1 MRFTRGKG
9 LLLLMMALA
18 ACGRDQ
24 NDPRP
29 PRVDSAPVMPRL
41 ASTLVVPVSVRLADL
56 ESELNR
62 ATPQTLWS
70 IDQREE
76 KCVPAQRVTACAIK
90 RKDGS
95 CRIGVKKLK
104 VTPDLSCRIVG
115 QVTRGRI
122 ALGGSGGTIAITLP
136 VRATV
141 SARDVGGIIKRE
153 TATGAANVR
162 AVARLGMTRT
172 WQPTATVRIAYDWTN
187 PPGVTIL
194 GKRITFVSK
203 ADAKLAGVIAGLE
216 RSLPQQ
222 LAKVQ
227 VRDKVAAAWRG
238 AFSTLELN
246 RDKPPVWMRVTPQR
260 LGVQGYSVEGRN
272 LLLTVAAEA
281 TAETFVGIKP
291 DPPKPGP
298 LPPAA
303 PRIGAR
309 GLRFNIP
316 VLADYGELEPVVER
330 ALAKR
335 AARGITLPK
344 LGPVDVTFGDVT
356 IYATDNGRLAVGV
369 PVKAKLRSGYLG
381 ERRGEVWLTG
391 VPFNE
396 PDSEVIR
403 VDGLKIATRSDSKA
417 VDLLVALF
425 TDPETV
431 GAIQAALTENF
442 AKDYDHV
449 LAAARGALAERR
461 QGDFQ
466 LAAKIDQVHHGR
478 ILVTGRGLF
487 LAVEARGAA
496 TVLYRP
502 RR

>member
-1 MRFTRGKG
+1 MRGKW
-9 LLLLMMALA
+9 LLLLLIPLV

-29 PRVDSAPVMPRL
+29 PRVDSAPVIPQL
-41 ASTLVVPVSVRLADL
+41 ASTLVVPVNVRLADL

-70 IDQREE
+70 IDQRED
-76 KCVPAQRVTACAIK
+76 KCVPAQRLTACAIK

-95 CRIGVKKLK
+95 CRIGIKKLK

-122 ALGGSGGTIAITLP
+122 ALGGSGGNIAITMP

-141 SARDVGGIIKRE
+141 SAQDVGGIIKRE
-153 TATGAANVR
+153 TATGAASVR
-162 AVARLGMTRT
+162 AVAKLGTT
-172 WQPTATVRIAYDWTN
+172 PGWQPTATVRIAYDWTN

-194 GKRITFVSK
+194 GKRVNFVSK

-216 RSLPQQ
+216 RSLPKQ

-238 AFSTLELN
+238 AFSTLLLN
-246 RDKPPVWMRVTPQR
+246 RDRPPVWMRVTPQR
-260 LGVQGYSVEGRN
+260 LGVQGYSVQGRN

-291 DPPKPGP
+291 DAPPPTP
-298 LPPAA
+298 LPPAS
-303 PRIGAR
+303 PRIGQR

-344 LGPVDVTFGDVT
+344 LGPVDVHFGGVT

-369 PVKAKLRSGYLG
+369 PVRAKLQSGYLG

-391 VPFNE
+391 LPFNA

-403 VDGLKIATRSDSKA
+403 VDALQIKTRSDSKA
-417 VDLLVALF
+417 VDLMVALF
-425 TDPETV
+425 TDPDTI

-449 LAAARGALAERR
+449 LTAARRALAERR
-461 QGDFQ
+461 EGDFQ
-466 LAAKIDQVHHGR
+466 LTAKIDQVHHGR
-478 ILVTGRGLF
+478 IVVTGRGLF
-487 LAVEARGAA
+487 LLVEASGAA
-496 TVLYRP
+496 SVLYRP

>member
-1 MRFTRGKG
+1 MRGKW
-9 LLLLMMALA
+9 LLLLTIALA

-29 PRVDSAPVMPRL
+29 PRVDSAPVMPKL
-41 ASTLVVPVSVRLADL
+41 ASTLVVPVDVRLADL

-76 KCVPAQRVTACAIK
+76 KCVPAQRLTACAIK

-95 CRIGVKKLK
+95 CRIGIKKLK

-122 ALGGSGGTIAITLP
+122 ALGGSGGDIVITLP

-141 SARDVGGIIKRE
+141 SAQDVGGIIKRE
-153 TATGAANVR
+153 TATGAASVR
-162 AVARLGMTRT
+162 AVAKLGMTRA

-238 AFSTLELN
+238 AFSTLLLN

-260 LGVQGYSVEGRN
+260 LGVQGYSVQGRN
-272 LLLTVAAEA
+272 LLLTIAAEA
-281 TAETFVGIKP
+281 NAETFVGIKP
-291 DPPKPGP
+291 DAPPPAP
-298 LPPAA
+298 LPPAS
-303 PRIGAR
+303 PRIGQR

-344 LGPVDVTFGDVT
+344 LGAVDVKFGDVT

-369 PVKAKLRSGYLG
+369 PVRATLKSGYLG

-391 VPFNE
+391 LPFNE

-403 VDGLKIATRSDSKA
+403 VDALQIKTRSDSKA

-425 TDPETV
+425 TDPETI
-431 GAIQAALTENF
+431 GSIQAALTENF

-449 LAAARGALAERR
+449 LTAARRALAERR
-461 QGDFQ
+461 EGDFQ
-466 LAAKIDQVHHGR
+466 LTAKIDEVHHGR
-478 ILVTGRGLF
+478 IMVTGAGLF

-496 TVLYRP
+496 SVLYRP

>member
-1 MRFTRGKG
+1 MRGKW
-9 LLLLMMALA
+9 LLLLMIPLV

-29 PRVDSAPVMPRL
+29 PRVDSAPVMPKL
-41 ASTLVVPVSVRLADL
+41 ASTLVVPVDVRLADL

-70 IDQREE
+70 IDQRED
-76 KCVPAQRVTACAIK
+76 KCVPAQRLTACAIK

-95 CRIGVKKLK
+95 CRIGIKKLK

-122 ALGGSGGTIAITLP
+122 ALGGSGGNIAITMP
-136 VRATV
+136 VRAAI
-141 SARDVGGIIKRE
+141 SAQDVGGIIKRE
-153 TATGAANVR
+153 TATGAASIR
-162 AVARLGMTRT
+162 AVAKLGMTRG

-203 ADAKLAGVIAGLE
+203 TDAKLAGVIAGLE

-238 AFSTLELN
+238 AFSTLLLN
-246 RDKPPVWMRVTPQR
+246 RDKPPVWMRITPQR
-260 LGVQGYSVEGRN
+260 LGVQSYSVQGRN

-291 DPPKPGP
+291 DAPPATP
-298 LPPAA
+298 LPPPS
-303 PRIGAR
+303 PRIGQR

-344 LGPVDVTFGDVT
+344 LGPVDVTFGAVT
-356 IYATDNGRLAVGV
+356 IYATDNGRIAVGV
-369 PVKAKLRSGYLG
+369 PVKAKLQTGYLG

-391 VPFNE
+391 LPFNE

-403 VDGLKIATRSDSKA
+403 VDALQIKTRSDSKA

-425 TDPETV
+425 TDPDTV

-449 LAAARGALAERR
+449 LTAARRALAERR
-461 QGDFQ
+461 EGDFQ
-466 LAAKIDQVHHGR
+466 LTAKIDQVHHGR
-478 ILVTGRGLF
+478 IVVTGRGLF
-487 LAVEARGAA
+487 LSVTASGAA
-496 TVLYRP
+496 SVLYRP

>member
-1 MRFTRGKG
+1 MRGKW
-9 LLLLMMALA
+9 LLLLMIPLA
-18 ACGRDQ
+18 ACGHDR

-29 PRVDSAPVMPRL
+29 PRVDSAPVIPKL
-41 ASTLVVPVSVRLADL
+41 ASTLVVPVDVRLADL

-70 IDQREE
+70 IDQREG
-76 KCVPAQRVTACAIK
+76 KCVPAQRLTACAIK

-95 CRIGVKKLK
+95 CRIGIKKLK

-122 ALGGSGGTIAITLP
+122 ALGGNGGNIVITLP

-153 TATGAANVR
+153 TATGAASVR
-162 AVARLGMTRT
+162 AVAKLGMTRG

-238 AFSTLELN
+238 AFSTLLLN
-246 RDKPPVWMRVTPQR
+246 RDKPPVWMRITPQR
-260 LGVQGYSVEGRN
+260 LGVQGYSVQGRN

-291 DPPKPGP
+291 DAPPPAP
-298 LPPAA
+298 LPPPS
-303 PRIGAR
+303 PRIGQR

-344 LGPVDVTFGDVT
+344 LGPVDVTFGGVT
-356 IYATDNGRLAVGV
+356 IYATENGRLAVGV
-369 PVKAKLRSGYLG
+369 PVRAKLRNGYLG

-391 VPFNE
+391 LPFNE

-403 VDGLKIATRSDSKA
+403 VDALQIKTRSDSKA

-425 TDPETV
+425 TDPDTV

-449 LAAARGALAERR
+449 LTAARQALAERR

-466 LAAKIDQVHHGR
+466 LSAKIDQVHHGR
-478 ILVTGRGLF
+478 IVVTGRGLF
-487 LAVEARGAA
+487 LSVTASGAA
-496 TVLYRP
+496 SVLYRP
-502 RR
+502 RK

>member
-1 MRFTRGKG
+1 
-9 LLLLMMALA
+9 
-18 ACGRDQ
+18 
-24 NDPRP
+24 
-29 PRVDSAPVMPRL
+29 
-41 ASTLVVPVSVRLADL
+41 VPVSVPLANL
-56 ESELNR
+56 EAELNR

-70 IDQREE
+70 IDQREDQ
-76 KCVPAQRVTACAIK
+76 CVPAQRLTACAIK

-95 CRIGVKKLK
+95 CRIGIRKLK

-122 ALGGSGGTIAITLP
+122 ALGGSGANVTISLP

-141 SARDVGGIIKRE
+141 SAQDIGGIIKRE

-162 AVARLGMTRT
+162 AVAKLGMTRN

-203 ADAKLAGVIAGLE
+203 ADAKLAGVISGLE
-216 RSLPQQ
+216 RSLPRQ

-227 VRDKVAAAWRG
+227 ARGTIADAWRQ
-238 AFSTLELN
+238 AFTVLELN
-246 RDKPPVWMRVTPQR
+246 RENPPVWMRITPQR
-260 LGVQGYSVEGRN
+260 LGVQGYSVQGRN

-281 TAETFVGIKP
+281 SAETFVGIRP
-291 DPPKPGP
+291 DAPRPIP
-298 LPPAA
+298 LPPASA
-303 PRIGAR
+303 AIGQR
-309 GLRFNIP
+309 GLRFNIA

-335 AARGITLPK
+335 AAKGITLPK
-344 LGPVDVTFGDVT
+344 LGPVDVSFGAVT
-356 IYATDNGRLAVGV
+356 IYATANGRLAVGV
-369 PVKAKLRSGYLG
+369 PVRAKLQSGYLG
-381 ERRGEVWLTG
+381 ERRGQVWLTG
-391 VPFNE
+391 MPFNA

-403 VDGLKIATRSDSKA
+403 VDDLKIATRSDSKA
-417 VDLLVALF
+417 VDLLVGLF

-442 AKDYDHV
+442 AKDYDRI
-449 LAAARGALAERR
+449 LTAARGALATRR

-466 LAAKIDQVHHGR
+466 LAAAITQVHHGR
-478 ILVTGRGLF
+478 IAVTGQGLF
-487 LAVEARGAA
+487 LAVEARGNASI
-496 TVLYRP
+496 LYRP

>member
-1 MRFTRGKG
+1 MRGKW
-9 LLLLMMALA
+9 LLLLMIALA

-29 PRVDSAPVMPRL
+29 PRVDSAPVMPKL
-41 ASTLVVPVSVRLADL
+41 ASTLVVPVDVRLADL

-76 KCVPAQRVTACAIK
+76 KCVPAQRLTACAIK

-95 CRIGVKKLK
+95 CRIGIKKLK

-122 ALGGSGGTIAITLP
+122 ALGGSGGNIVITLP

-153 TATGAANVR
+153 TATGAASVR
-162 AVARLGMTRT
+162 AVAKLGMTRA

-216 RSLPQQ
+216 RSLPRQ

-238 AFSTLELN
+238 AFSTLPLN

-260 LGVQGYSVEGRN
+260 LGVQGYSVQGRN
-272 LLLTVAAEA
+272 LLLTIAAEA
-281 TAETFVGIKP
+281 NAETFVGIKP
-291 DPPKPGP
+291 DAPPPTP

-303 PRIGAR
+303 PRIGQR

-344 LGPVDVTFGDVT
+344 LGAVDVKFGDVT
-356 IYATDNGRLAVGV
+356 IYATENGRLAVGV
-369 PVKAKLRSGYLG
+369 PVRAKLKSGYLG

-391 VPFNE
+391 LPFNE

-403 VDGLKIATRSDSKA
+403 VDALQIKTRSDSKA

-425 TDPETV
+425 TDPDTV

-449 LAAARGALAERR
+449 LTAARRALAERR
-461 QGDFQ
+461 EGDFQ
-466 LAAKIDQVHHGR
+466 LTAKIDEVHHGR
-478 ILVTGRGLF
+478 IMVTGAGLF

-496 TVLYRP
+496 SVLYRP

>member
-1 MRFTRGKG
+1 MRGKW
-9 LLLLMMALA
+9 LLCLIIPLA
-18 ACGRDQ
+18 ACGRNE
-24 NDPRP
+24 NDPTP
-29 PRVDSAPVMPRL
+29 PRVDSAPVIPQL
-41 ASTLVVPVSVRLADL
+41 GSTLVVPVSVPLAEL
-56 ESELNR
+56 EGELNR

-70 IDQREE
+70 IDQRED
-76 KCVPAQRVTACAIK
+76 KCVPAQRITACAIK

-95 CRIGVKKLK
+95 CRIGIKKLK

-122 ALGGSGGTIAITLP
+122 ALGGSGADLTISLP

-141 SARDVGGIIKRE
+141 SAKDVGGIIKRE
-153 TATGAANVR
+153 TATGAADVH
-162 AVARLGMTRT
+162 AVAKLSMTSAWR
-172 WQPTATVRIAYDWTN
+172 PTATVRIAYDWTN

-203 ADAKLAGVIAGLE
+203 ADAKLAGVVAGLE

-227 VRDKVAAAWRG
+227 ARDKVAAAWRQG
-238 AFSTLELN
+238 FATLLLN
-246 RDKPPVWMRVTPQR
+246 RDNPPVWMRITPQR
-260 LGVQGYSVEGRN
+260 LGVQGYRVQGRN
-272 LLLTVAAEA
+272 LSLTVAAEA
-281 TAETFVGIKP
+281 LAETFVGIRP
-291 DPPKPGP
+291 DAPKPTP
-298 LPPAA
+298 LPPASA
-303 PRIGAR
+303 AIGGH

-344 LGPVDVTFGDVT
+344 LGPVDVTFGNVT
-356 IYATDNGRLAVGV
+356 IYATKGGRLAVGV
-369 PVKAKLRSGYLG
+369 PVRAKLQSGYLG
-381 ERRGEVWLTG
+381 ERRGQVWLTG
-391 VPFNE
+391 LPFND

-403 VDGLKIATRSDSKA
+403 VDDLKIATRSDSQA
-417 VDLLVALF
+417 VDLLAALF
-425 TDPETV
+425 TDPDTV

-449 LAAARGALAERR
+449 LTAARGALAQRQ

-466 LAAKIDQVHHGR
+466 LAATITQVHHGR
-478 ILVTGRGLF
+478 IAVTGRGLF
-487 LAVEARGAA
+487 LAVEARGNASI
-496 TVLYRP
+496 LYRP
-502 RR
+502 HR